1 MGLSG
6 CLTLL
11 LNGKAHTVC
20 TSLGPF
26 MDYVGVKEANL
37 EQYNINGERCC

>member
-11 LNGKAHTVC
+11 LNGKVCTVC
-20 TSLGPF
+20 TSLGPA
-26 MDYVGVKEANL
+26 MDYVGVKEAIL
-37 EQYNINGERCC
+37 ECYNINRERCC